1 MTSPERILIV
11 RPSAL
16 GDVCRSVPVLASL
29 RAALPEAR
37 IDWLVQDGFADGVRA
52 HPALDGVVE
61 FPRKRLGRMMRRG
74 NLPGVIGWLNSVRR
88 ARYDL
93 VLDCQG
99 LARSGIITRWTGAK
113 QRVGDAGA
121 REGARLAYTHRVDTG
136 AIPHT
141 VDKMLALLEPV
152 GVPLLHEMRLFA
164 PAEDAERAAG
174 DSRFAGRFAV
184 IAPTSRWA
192 GKRWPAERFAAV
204 ARSLLWQADG
214 CGVERVVL
222 VGGPGEREQCG
233 PLLELAASDDRV
245 VDLIGRTSVGA
256 MMAAIERSSLV
267 LACDSAALHIA
278 VGFDRPIVGLYGPT
292 DVSKVGP
299 YRRENDVIQHTRD
312 GDVLDHKDERVGT
325 PMMERITAEE
335 VIDACLER
343 LG

>member
-74 NLPGVIGWLNSVRR
+74 NLPGVIRWLNEIRR

-99 LARSGIITRWTGAK
+99 LARSGIITRWTGA
-113 QRVGDAGA
+113 RTRIGDAGA
-121 REGARLAYTHRVDTG
+121 REGARLAYTHRVDSS
-136 AIPHT
+136 AVPHT

-152 GVPLLHEMRLFA
+152 GAPVEHDMRLFA
-164 PAEDAERAAG
+164 PREDVAQAAG
-174 DSRFAGRFAV
+174 DARFAGQFAV

-204 ARSLLWQADG
+204 AQALLSREG
-214 CGVERVVL
+214 GRGVERVVL

-233 PLLELAASDDRV
+233 PLLELAAGNDRV
-245 VDLIGRTSVGA
+245 VDLIGQTSVGM
-256 MMAAIERSSLV
+256 MMAVIERSSLV

-299 YRRENDVIQHTRD
+299 YQREKDVIQHTRD
-312 GDVLDHKDERVGT
+312 GDVLDHKDERLGG

-335 VIDACLER
+335 VIGACLER

>member
-1 MTSPERILIV
+1 MEQPQRILIV

-29 RAALPEAR
+29 RAGYPEAR

-52 HPALDGVVE
+52 HPALSGVVP

-74 NLPGVIGWLNSVRR
+74 NLPGVVRWLNEIRR
-88 ARYDL
+88 ARYAL

-113 QRVGDAGA
+113 TRVGDAGA
-121 REGARLAYTHRVDTG
+121 REGAGLAYTQRVDSS

-141 VDKMLALLEPV
+141 VDKMLALLEPL
-152 GVPLLHEMRLFA
+152 GVPVLRDMRLIA
-164 PAEDAERAAG
+164 PPEDVEQAAG
-174 DSRFAGRFAV
+174 DERLAGRFAV
-184 IAPTSRWA
+184 VAPTSRWA

-204 ARSLLWQADG
+204 ARALLSQRG
-214 CGVERVVL
+214 GVERVVL
-222 VGGPGEREQCG
+222 VGGPGEQEQCG
-233 PLLELAASDDRV
+233 PLLELAAGDDRV
-245 VDLIGRTSVGA
+245 VDLIGRTSVGM

-299 YRRENDVIQHTRD
+299 YRRERDVIQHTRD
-312 GDVLDHKDERVGT
+312 GDVLDHKDERVGR

-335 VIDACLER
+335 VIAACLER
-343 LG
+343 LT